1 MKRTLQITFTLDN
14 AKTKTISLTDPK
26 EDLAKET
33 VEAWAN
39 NVIAKKAMT
48 IDGALPVA
56 FKEASFRKVDVELLV

>member
-1 MKRTLQITFTLDN
+1 MKRTLQITFVLDN
-14 AKTKTISLTDPK
+14 AKTKTLSLTDPK
-26 EDLAKET
+26 EDLAKDT
-33 VEAWAN
+33 VAAWAQ

>member
-26 EDLAKET
+26 EDLAKDT

-48 IDGALPVA
+48 IDGALPVT

>member
-1 MKRTLQITFTLDN
+1 MKTLQITFTLDN
-14 AKTKTISLTDPK
+14 AKTKTISLADPK
-26 EDLAKET
+26 DDLGKET

-48 IDGALPVA
+48 IEGALPVA